1 MLPGFTLTVAMSE
14 LATQNYLAGTGRLT
28 GAVILLFLM
37 GAGLAIGTALS
48 QAVWP
53 LAAPGSVVPL
63 PAWVIWP
70 AVAILGVTQ
79 QRIRKMLQDKV
90 IKGRKVGRDWMIE
103 KRGII
108 ERKKKRA

>member
-1 MLPGFTLTVAMSE
+1 MTTS
-14 LATQNYLAGTGRLT
+14 
-28 GAVILLFLM
+28 I
-37 GAGLAIGTALS
+37 ALS
-48 QAVWP
+48 P
-53 LAAPGSVVPL
+53 LECYNDSGGDSVKIDGVEY
-63 PAWVIWP
+63 VTTME

-79 QRIRKMLQDKV
+79 QRVRKMLQDKV